1 MCQDGRGCDPGV
13 FVLAV
18 SFLMTDVAPPKRST
32 LTVIFLTVFV
42 DLLGF
47 GIVLPLLPYY
57 AREFQA
63 SGFTAGAL
71 IAVYSAMQFVF
82 APLWGRWSDRI
93 GRRPVILIS
102 LAGSTFSYLLF
113 ALANGLGMLFISRI
127 FAGIAGANISVAQAF
142 IADSTSAKDRARGMG
157 LIGAAFGLGFVFGPA
172 IGGLLA
178 HYGHAA
184 PGFAATAICAINF
197 VAAIWRLPESLAP
210 EHRHVTAAGHP
221 IAQLREAFSRPQL
234 GVCMLMF
241 AAVVFSFSTVETTL
255 SLLCATLYKMS
266 ASHIYWLFAYLGV
279 MTATMQGGLL
289 GRLSHRVDERRLV
302 VVGTALLAAGIA
314 AAPYTPPVTLL
325 LFALGAIAF
334 GQGITSPVLSSL
346 ISKASGGKGHGGVLG
361 ISQSLGSL
369 ARILGPL
376 WGGLMFDYGGPSAPY
391 WTTAALMLGATYLGL
406 SHTQPAG
413 SATDTEAEL
422 KAG

>member
-1 MCQDGRGCDPGV
+1 
-13 FVLAV
+13 
-18 SFLMTDVAPPKRST
+18 MTEPAPRQRSA
-32 LTVIFLTVFV
+32 LSIIFLTVFV

-57 AREFQA
+57 AHEFHA
-63 SGFTAGAL
+63 SPTMAGAL
-71 IAVYSAMQFVF
+71 IAVYSAMQFVC

-102 LAGSTFSYLLF
+102 LAGSTVSYLLF
-113 ALANGLGMLFISRI
+113 ALANGIGLLFVSRI
-127 FAGIAGANISVAQAF
+127 FAGIAGANIPVAQAF
-142 IADSTSAKDRARGMG
+142 IADSTSEKDRARGMG

-184 PGFAATAICAINF
+184 PGFAATVICGLNL
-197 VAAIWRLPESLAP
+197 VAAFWRLPESLSP
-210 EHRHVTAAGHP
+210 EHRHESRGPHP
-221 IAQLREAFSRPQL
+221 VMQMRQALGRPQL
-234 GVCMLMF
+234 GALMFLF

-255 SLLCATLYKMS
+255 SLLCAAVYQLK
-266 ASHIYWLFAYLGV
+266 ASQIYWLFAYLGV
-279 MTATMQGGLL
+279 MTAVMQGGLL
-289 GRLSHRVDERRLV
+289 GRLSRRVDESHLV
-302 VVGTALLAAGIA
+302 VVGAALLAVGIVA
-314 AAPYTPPVTLL
+314 TPYTPPVAPLL
-325 LFALGAIAF
+325 LALGAIAF

-346 ISKASGGKGHGGVLG
+346 ISKASGGKSHGGVLG

-376 WGGLMFDYGGPSAPY
+376 WGGVLFEYGGPAAPY
-391 WTTAALMLGATYLGL
+391 WTTAALMLLATYVGL
-406 SHTQPAG
+406 SLPRRA
-413 SATDTEAEL
+413 SATEEVEMKV

>member
-1 MCQDGRGCDPGV
+1 
-13 FVLAV
+13 
-18 SFLMTDVAPPKRST
+18 MTDVAPPKRSA

-57 AREFQA
+57 ARQFQA
-63 SGFTAGAL
+63 SGFAAGAL

-102 LAGSTFSYLLF
+102 LAGSTLSYLLF

-142 IADSTSAKDRARGMG
+142 IADSTSEKDRAHGMG

-172 IGGLLA
+172 VGGLLA

-184 PGFAATAICAINF
+184 PGFAATAICGINF
-197 VAAIWRLPESLAP
+197 LVALARLPESLAP
-210 EHRHVTAAGHP
+210 AERHVTAAGHP
-221 IAQLREAFSRPQL
+221 IAQLREAFNRPQL
-234 GVCMLMF
+234 GVFMIIF

-289 GRLSHRVDERRLV
+289 RRLSHRVDEQRLV

-325 LFALGAIAF
+325 LFSLGAIAF
-334 GQGITSPVLSSL
+334 GQGISSPVLSSL

-361 ISQSLGSL
+361 LSQSLGSL

-391 WTTAALMLGATYLGL
+391 WTTAALMLGATFFGV
-406 SHTQPAG
+406 SRSRQTAG
-413 SATDTEAEL
+413 ATAVETEL
-422 KAG
+422 RAG

>member
-1 MCQDGRGCDPGV
+1 
-13 FVLAV
+13 
-18 SFLMTDVAPPKRST
+18 MTDVVPPKRSA

-57 AREFQA
+57 ARQFQA
-63 SGFTAGAL
+63 SGVTIGAL

-102 LAGSTFSYLLF
+102 LAGSTISYLLF

-127 FAGIAGANISVAQAF
+127 FAGIAGANISAAQAF
-142 IADSTSAKDRARGMG
+142 IADSTSERDRARGMG
-157 LIGAAFGLGFVFGPA
+157 MIGAAFGLGFVFGPA

-184 PGFAATAICAINF
+184 PGFAATAICAINLI
-197 VAAIWRLPESLAP
+197 VAVWRLPESLAP

-221 IAQLREAFSRPQL
+221 IAQLRAAFGRPQL
-234 GVCMLMF
+234 GVFMAMF

-255 SLLCATLYKMS
+255 SLLCSTLYKMS

-289 GRLSHRVDERRLV
+289 GRLSHRIDERRLV
-302 VVGTALLAAGIA
+302 VVGTGLLAAGIA

-325 LFALGAIAF
+325 LLSLGGIAF

-376 WGGLMFDYGGPSAPY
+376 WGGLMFDFGGPSAPF

-406 SHTQPAG
+406 SRRQQA
-413 SATDTEAEL
+413 SVAADAAAEL

>member
-1 MCQDGRGCDPGV
+1 M
-13 FVLAV
+13 AK
-18 SFLMTDVAPPKRST
+18 SAPQQRSA
-32 LTVIFLTVFV
+32 LTIIFLTVFV

-57 AREFQA
+57 AREFHA
-63 SGFTAGAL
+63 SGMTAGAL
-71 IAVYSAMQFVF
+71 IAIYSAMQFVC

-93 GRRPVILIS
+93 GRRPVLLVS
-102 LAGSTFSYLLF
+102 LAGSTLSYLLF
-113 ALANGLGMLFISRI
+113 ALAGGIGMLFISRI
-127 FAGIAGANISVAQAF
+127 FAGIAGANIPVAQAF
-142 IADSTSAKDRARGMG
+142 IADSTSEKDRARGMG

-172 IGGLLA
+172 VGGLLA

-184 PGFAATAICAINF
+184 PGLAATAICGLNF
-197 VAAIWRLPESLAP
+197 IGALWRLPESLAP
-210 EHRHVTAAGHP
+210 EHRHLTRGRHP
-221 IAQLREAFSRPQL
+221 VMQLREAFRRPQL
-234 GVCMLMF
+234 GVSMFMF

-255 SLLCATLYKMS
+255 SLLCATSYRMS

-279 MTATMQGGLL
+279 MTTIMQGGLM
-289 GRLSHRVDERRLV
+289 GRLSRRIDERRLV
-302 VVGTALLAAGIA
+302 VIGAALLAAGIA
-314 AAPYTPPVTLL
+314 AAPYTPPITPLL
-325 LFALGAIAF
+325 LALGAIAF

-376 WGGLMFDYGGPSAPY
+376 WGGLMFDYGGPAAPY
-391 WTTAALMLGATYLGL
+391 LTTAAVMAVTTYVGL
-406 SHTQPAG
+406 SLPHHAQTTADAG
-413 SATDTEAEL
+413 AEL

>member
-1 MCQDGRGCDPGV
+1 M
-13 FVLAV
+13 AK
-18 SFLMTDVAPPKRST
+18 SAPQQRPA
-32 LTVIFLTVFV
+32 LTIIFLTVFV

-57 AREFQA
+57 AREFHA
-63 SGFTAGAL
+63 SGMTAGAL

-93 GRRPVILIS
+93 GRRPVLLVS
-102 LAGSTFSYLLF
+102 LAGSTLSYLLF
-113 ALANGLGMLFISRI
+113 ALAGGIGMLFVSRI
-127 FAGIAGANISVAQAF
+127 FAGIAGANIPVAQAF
-142 IADSTSAKDRARGMG
+142 IADSTSEKDRARGMG

-172 IGGLLA
+172 VGGLLA

-184 PGFAATAICAINF
+184 PGLAATAICGLNF
-197 VAAIWRLPESLAP
+197 IGALWRLPESLAP
-210 EHRHVTAAGHP
+210 EHRHVTRGRHP
-221 IAQLREAFSRPQL
+221 VTQLREAFHRPQL
-234 GVCMLMF
+234 GVSMFMF

-255 SLLCATLYKMS
+255 SLLCATSYRMS

-279 MTATMQGGLL
+279 MTTIMQGGLM
-289 GRLSHRVDERRLV
+289 GRLSHRIDERRLV
-302 VVGTALLAAGIA
+302 VIGAALLAAGIA
-314 AAPYTPPVTLL
+314 AAPYTPPITPLL
-325 LFALGAIAF
+325 LALGAIAF

-376 WGGLMFDYGGPSAPY
+376 WGGLMFDYGGPAAPY
-391 WTTAALMLGATYLGL
+391 LTTAVVMAITTYVGL
-406 SHTQPAG
+406 SLPRHAHATADAG
-413 SATDTEAEL
+413 AEL
-422 KAG
+422 TVG

>member
-1 MCQDGRGCDPGV
+1 
-13 FVLAV
+13 
-18 SFLMTDVAPPKRST
+18 
-32 LTVIFLTVFV
+32 
-42 DLLGF
+42 
-47 GIVLPLLPYY
+47 
-57 AREFQA
+57 
-63 SGFTAGAL
+63 
-71 IAVYSAMQFVF
+71 
-82 APLWGRWSDRI
+82 
-93 GRRPVILIS
+93 
-102 LAGSTFSYLLF
+102 
-113 ALANGLGMLFISRI
+113 
-127 FAGIAGANISVAQAF
+127 
-142 IADSTSAKDRARGMG
+142 
-157 LIGAAFGLGFVFGPA
+157 
-172 IGGLLA
+172 
-178 HYGHAA
+178 
-184 PGFAATAICAINF
+184 
-197 VAAIWRLPESLAP
+197 
-210 EHRHVTAAGHP
+210 
-221 IAQLREAFSRPQL
+221 
-234 GVCMLMF
+234 
-241 AAVVFSFSTVETTL
+241 
-255 SLLCATLYKMS
+255 
-266 ASHIYWLFAYLGV
+266 
-279 MTATMQGGLL
+279 MQGGLL

-406 SHTQPAG
+406 SRTQPAG